1 MANDSKKF
9 DKEAPAPSG
18 AGARRIGR
26 IVHDDRGNAKLE
38 WQAVPD
44 DRSVRLDRIELTLKD
59 ETGRQPK
66 LALEDYRRSSGTNPY
81 DRVASAGA
89 TDPDATL
96 PRSSNTR
103 RDLRKLSEWI
113 KLKREL
119 DDRKTDDGDTEE

>member
-1 MANDSKKF
+1 M
-9 DKEAPAPSG
+9 
-18 AGARRIGR
+18 GR

-44 DRSVRLDRIELTLKD
+44 DRSVRLDRIELALAD
-59 ETGRQPK
+59 DATGRQPK
-66 LALEDYRRSSGTNPY
+66 LAVEDYRRSAGTNPY
-81 DRVASAGA
+81 NRVASAGA

-119 DDRKTDDGDTEE
+119 DERKLDDGEE